1 MKTLFALGGIL
12 CLLVCA
18 VAFGQ
23 TANATLGGSVAD
35 STGALLPGFTITAT
49 NTATGIVNTEVTNE
63 AGVYQFRS
71 LQPGTYR
78 VVAELPGFQTQSA
91 AALKLDFSEQA
102 RFNFTMQV
110 GTVSTSVDVNVAA
123 ESLIASSATV
133 GTVLPEYRVRDLPLA
148 NRDVLSLTSTMPGV
162 VRGNQTASFAGS
174 WPGGVQTMVNGIA
187 VNDGRYETGVYSATQ
202 LSPDLVEEMRILVSP
217 ADAETGRGT
226 GQVQVSTR
234 SGTNEFRGSLFYT
247 NHNSALDSNTF
258 FNNFNG
264 VKTPYSNRNQFG
276 GRISAGP
283 SSRTRHFSSSSTM
296 VNEPNNAR

>member
-1 MKTLFALGGIL
+1 MKTFLVLGGIL
-12 CLLVCA
+12 CLFVCA
-18 VAFGQ
+18 AAFGQ

-35 STGALLPGFTITAT
+35 STGALLPGVTITAT

-78 VVAELPGFQTQSA
+78 VTAELPGFQTQSA

-148 NRDVLSLTSTMPGV
+148 NRDVLS
-162 VRGNQTASFAGS
+162 
-174 WPGGVQTMVNGIA
+174 
-187 VNDGRYETGVYSATQ
+187 
-202 LSPDLVEEMRILVSP
+202 
-217 ADAETGRGT
+217 
-226 GQVQVSTR
+226 
-234 SGTNEFRGSLFYT
+234 
-247 NHNSALDSNTF
+247 
-258 FNNFNG
+258 
-264 VKTPYSNRNQFG
+264 
-276 GRISAGP
+276 
-283 SSRTRHFSSSSTM
+283 
-296 VNEPNNAR
+296 